1 MDDHCPDFAV
11 VLLHKLKQVLV
22 VICGT
27 RMIPTPKMK
36 DVFMDL
42 HADAEPFL
50 DGVAHRGFAVGAK
63 NFVDGGVSLSQ
74 AVEVPKRAPD
84 AVSESVVGAQQAQ
97 IYRLSGDYNP
107 LHIDPEFAKMNGFEA
122 GRNPP

>member
-1 MDDHCPDFAV
+1 MLTQSKCQARSLIFF
-11 VLLHKLKQVLV
+11 LQVLV

-50 DGVAHRGFAVGAK
+50 DGVAHRGFARGAK
-63 NFVDGGVSLSQ
+63 NILGKIM
-74 AVEVPKRAPD
+74 PK
-84 AVSESVVGAQQAQ
+84 
-97 IYRLSGDYNP
+97 
-107 LHIDPEFAKMNGFEA
+107 
-122 GRNPP
+122 